1 MGGRALPLAALIIVG
16 DYGVGER
23 PPMLLRIAG
32 QTLLERLIRQLAATG
47 ANHIVLLV
55 SAVPSDVVS
64 VIDQLSGDGLSID
77 LARNASDAAD
87 RFHPDESLL
96 VIDGPLVIGQHWFDL
111 LRDQAGNT
119 LVTVPKAAGDRFER
133 IDAHDHWLGLARID
147 GATLRAISSE
157 LGDWALGPTLL
168 RKALQLGAAR
178 IPYDGNADS
187 LHAVRP
193 ETLADL
199 SIVQSA
205 AAQQDDEAPSGG
217 WFARFFDRCGGRH
230 LARIVANKNIAFQM
244 LEYGAL
250 GLFTAALIANFFNQ
264 TGWSVV
270 SILVG
275 AIVARIAQFIR
286 RVAIGGT
293 SVEQL
298 VGILSEV
305 AFVALPLMAAVRSMT
320 DQGSAISG
328 APVVAL
334 LAIWITVQWLL
345 VKQSRAHWPRALHW
359 SNDSAGLA
367 LIFGVGWML
376 NMLWAAMGLIIII
389 LLCEHGLR
397 QHFAARL

>member
-1 MGGRALPLAALIIVG
+1 MPLAALIIVG

-55 SAVPSDVVS
+55 SAVPADVVS
-64 VIDQLSGDGLSID
+64 VIDQLSRDGLSID

-96 VIDGPLVIGQHWFDL
+96 VIDGPLVVGQHWFDL

-133 IDAHDHWLGLARID
+133 IDAKDHWLGLSRID

-178 IPYDGNADS
+178 IPYDGGTDS

-193 ETLADL
+193 ETLSDL

-217 WFARFFDRCGGRH
+217 WFARTFDRCGGKH
-230 LARIVANKNIAFQM
+230 VARIIANKNIEFHM
-244 LEYGAL
+244 VEYTAL
-250 GLFTAALIANFFNQ
+250 GLFLAALLANFFNQ
-264 TGWSVV
+264 PGWSVV
-270 SILVG
+270 SFLFG
-275 AIVARIAQFIR
+275 AIAGHVAKFIR
-286 RVAIGGT
+286 RVAIGGN
-293 SVEQL
+293 SIDRYVS
-298 VGILSEV
+298 ISSEI
-305 AFVALPLMAAVRSMT
+305 AFLALPLMAAVRST
-320 DQGSAISG
+320 VDQQAAISG
-328 APVVAL
+328 VPVVVL
-334 LAIWITVQWLL
+334 LAMWISAQWLL
-345 VKQSRAHWPRALHW
+345 VKQSRAHWPRALLW

-367 LIFGVGWML
+367 LIFGMGWMM
-376 NMLWAAMGLIIII
+376 NMLWPAMGLIIVL

-397 QHFAARL
+397 QHFAAR

>member
-1 MGGRALPLAALIIVG
+1 LPLAALIIVG

-55 SAVPSDVVS
+55 SAVPADVVS

-96 VIDGPLVIGQHWFDL
+96 VIDGPLVIGQHWFDF

-119 LVTVPKAAGDRFER
+119 LVTVPKSAGDRFER
-133 IDAHDHWLGLARID
+133 IDAQDHWLGLGRID

-178 IPYDGNADS
+178 ISYDGGTDS

-199 SIVQSA
+199 SIVQSV
-205 AAQQDDEAPSGG
+205 AAQQDVEAPSGG
-217 WFARFFDRCGGRH
+217 WFARSSDRFGGRQ
-230 LARIVANKNIAFQM
+230 LARIVASKNIAFQ
-244 LEYGAL
+244 LVEYTAL
-250 GLFTAALIANFFNQ
+250 ILFIAALIANFFNQ
-264 TGWSVV
+264 PGWSVV

-275 AIVARIAQFIR
+275 AIAVRIAQFIR
-286 RVAIGGT
+286 RVAVGGT

-305 AFVALPLMAAVRSMT
+305 AFIALPLMAAARSMA
-320 DQGSAISG
+320 DQGMEISG
-328 APVVAL
+328 VPVIAL

-345 VKQSRAHWPRALHW
+345 VKQSRAHWPRALLW
-359 SNDSAGLA
+359 SNDSAGLT
-367 LIFGVGWML
+367 LIFGMGWMF
-376 NMLWAAMGLIIII
+376 NMLWAAMGLIIIM
-389 LLCEHGLR
+389 LFCEHALR
-397 QHFAARL
+397 QHFAGRL